1 MQTFN
6 SIKAPQEKVME
17 SYRAMLRTHSFRTK
31 SRIKALRPF
40 LLGIDLLFV
49 FSFSLLHS
57 FISFLRALRSGSPI
71 FTGWRLADSEHVE
84 RSLANKRHFMGQRT
98 KKQKELIGIVNRFNQ
113 FPNSLSKSSLSSPA
127 SAHFLLVRIYMN
139 LQPSRL
145 IAVAL
150 HSGKKLL
157 CANLCAQLF
166 RTHLQWSV
174 RMCTVRIKF

>member
-6 SIKAPQEKVME
+6 SIKTPQEKVME

-40 LLGIDLLFV
+40 LLGIV

-57 FISFLRALRSGSPI
+57 FFRALRSAGSPI

-84 RSLANKRHFMGQRT
+84 RSLANKRRFMGQRT
-98 KKQKELIGIVNRFNQ
+98 KKTKGIVNRFNK

-127 SAHFLLVRIYMN
+127 SAHFLLMRIYMN
-139 LQPSRL
+139 LHPSRL